1 MRTIRPSRSLLVV
14 FVVALV
20 TACASGSATLSTVDK
35 AVDTSSGSGDAEGAV
50 GAAPATLPTTGPAT
64 GDASGGDGAV
74 VVRDDAKIIRTGTMD
89 LEVKDVP
96 TALRVARD
104 GIVTLGGYVGASTT
118 SNDGDRPSA
127 QVTYRVPADRWEA
140 ALDLLRGLSGQTT
153 KVVAEHTEAV
163 EVTGQVVDLEA
174 RIRNLQASEIALQGI
189 AEKATKVSDIL
200 EVQARLTD
208 TRGQIEVLTG
218 QLKDLNDRAGYAT
231 LTANLNVPVAAVQ
244 TAAKN
249 WEPTTVVDEASANL
263 LSILQALATAGI
275 WFVIVWLPILFV
287 IGAIAAIV
295 AWIARRTGLWR
306 RPGNVAPPASPAAP
320 APSEG

>member
-64 GDASGGDGAV
+64 GDASGGDRSV

-244 TAAKN
+244 ATAKG

-306 RPGNVAPPASPAAP
+306 RPGNVAPPASPTAP

>member
-20 TACASGSATLSTVDK
+20 TACATGSATLSTVDK
-35 AVDTSSGSGDAEGAV
+35 AVDTSSGSGDADGAV
-50 GAAPATLPTTGPAT
+50 GAAPAALPTTGPAT
-64 GDASGGDGAV
+64 GDASGGDEAV
-74 VVRDDAKIIRTGTMD
+74 VARDDAKIIRTGTID

-127 QVTYRVPADRWEA
+127 QITYRVPADRWEA

-200 EVQARLTD
+200 EVQAQLTD
-208 TRGQIEVLTG
+208 TRGQIEVLTA

-244 TAAKN
+244 ATAKG

-275 WFVIVWLPILFV
+275 WFLIVCLPILFV

-306 RPGNVAPPASPAAP
+306 RPGNVAPPGGPAAP

>member
-1 MRTIRPSRSLLVV
+1 MRKIRSLLPLLVV
-14 FVVALV
+14 FVALV
-20 TACASGSATLSTVDK
+20 TACAGGSATLSTVDK
-35 AVDTSSGSGDAEGAV
+35 AVDTSSGSGAAQGVA
-50 GAAPATLPTTGPAT
+50 GAAPAALPTTGPAT
-64 GDASGGDGAV
+64 GGASGAEGAIV
-74 VVRDDAKIIRTGTMD
+74 ARDDAKIIRTGTID

-96 TALRVARD
+96 AALRIARD
-104 GIVTLGGYVGASTT
+104 GMVALGGYVGASTT
-118 SNDGDRPSA
+118 SNDGGRPSA
-127 QVTYRVPADRWEA
+127 QITYRVPADRWEA
-140 ALDLLRGLSGQTT
+140 ALDLLHGLNGQTT
-153 KVVAEHTEAV
+153 KVVTEHTEAV

-200 EVQARLTD
+200 EVQAQLTD

-231 LTANLNVPVAAVQ
+231 LTANLNVPIAAVQ
-244 TAAKN
+244 ATAKG

-263 LSILQALATAGI
+263 LAILQTLATAGI
-275 WFVIVWLPILFV
+275 WFLIVWLPILLV
-287 IGAIAAIV
+287 AGAIAAIV

-306 RPGNVAPPASPAAP
+306 RPGNVAPPAGPAAP

>member
-1 MRTIRPSRSLLVV
+1 MRKIRSLLPPLVV
-14 FVVALV
+14 FVALV
-20 TACASGSATLSTVDK
+20 TACSGGSATLSTVDK
-35 AVDTSSGSGDAEGAV
+35 AVDRSSGSGAAQGVAGADP
-50 GAAPATLPTTGPAT
+50 AALPTTGPAT
-64 GDASGGDGAV
+64 GGASGPKGAIV
-74 VVRDDAKIIRTGTMD
+74 ARDDAKIIRTGTID

-96 TALRVARD
+96 AALRIARD
-104 GIVTLGGYVGASTT
+104 GMVALGGYVGASTT
-118 SNDGDRPSA
+118 SNDGGRPSA
-127 QVTYRVPADRWEA
+127 QITYRVPADRWEA
-140 ALDLLRGLSGQTT
+140 ALDLLHGLNGQTT
-153 KVVAEHTEAV
+153 KVVTEHTEAV

-200 EVQARLTD
+200 EVQAQLTD

-231 LTANLNVPVAAVQ
+231 LTANLNVPIAAVQ
-244 TAAKN
+244 ATAKG

-263 LSILQALATAGI
+263 LAILQTLATAGI
-275 WFVIVWLPILFV
+275 WFLIVWLPILLV
-287 IGAIAAIV
+287 AGAIAAIV

-306 RPGNVAPPASPAAP
+306 RPGNVAPPAGPAAP

>member
-295 AWIARRTGLWR
+295 AWIARRTGPWR
-306 RPGNVAPPASPAAP
+306 RPGTVAPPASPAAP

>member
-35 AVDTSSGSGDAEGAV
+35 AVDNSSGSGDAEGAV

-244 TAAKN
+244 ATAKG

>member
-1 MRTIRPSRSLLVV
+1 MRTIRPSRALLLV
-14 FVVALV
+14 FVIALV
-20 TACASGSATLSTVDK
+20 TACASGGTTLSTVDK
-35 AVDTSSGSGDAEGAV
+35 AVDTSSGARPAQDVA
-50 GAAPATLPTTGPAT
+50 GAAPAALPAAGAAT
-64 GDASGGDGAV
+64 GDASVGGGAIV
-74 VVRDDAKIIRTGTMD
+74 ARDDAKIIRTGTID

-127 QVTYRVPADRWEA
+127 QITYRVPADRWEA

-153 KVVAEHTEAV
+153 KVVTEHTEAV

-244 TAAKN
+244 TTAKN
-249 WEPTTVVDEASANL
+249 WEPTTVVDEASASL
-263 LSILQALATAGI
+263 LSILQALGTAGI
-275 WFVIVWLPILFV
+275 WFLIVWLPILV
-287 IGAIAAIV
+287 VVGASASIV
-295 AWIARRTGLWR
+295 AWMARRTGMWR
-306 RPGNVAPPASPAAP
+306 RPRNVAPPAAPADPAA
-320 APSEG
+320 SEG

>member
-1 MRTIRPSRSLLVV
+1 MRTIRPSRSLLLV
-14 FVVALV
+14 FVIALV
-20 TACASGSATLSTVDK
+20 TACASGSTTLSKVDK
-35 AVDTSSGSGDAEGAV
+35 GVDTSSGAGPEQGVV
-50 GAAPATLPTTGPAT
+50 GAAPVALPTTGPAT
-64 GDASGGDGAV
+64 GDASGANGAV
-74 VVRDDAKIIRTGTMD
+74 VARDDAKIIRTGTMD

-174 RIRNLQASEIALQGI
+174 RIRNFQASEIALQGI

-231 LTANLNVPVAAVQ
+231 LTTNLNVPVAAVQ
-244 TAAKN
+244 TTAKN

-263 LSILQALATAGI
+263 LSILQALGTAGI
-275 WFVIVWLPILFV
+275 WFLIVWLPILLV
-287 IGAIAAIV
+287 AGALAAIV
-295 AWIARRTGLWR
+295 ASIVRRTGMWR
-306 RPGNVAPPASPAAP
+306 RPRNVAPPAATADPAAG
-320 APSEG
+320 EG

>member
-35 AVDTSSGSGDAEGAV
+35 AVDTSSGSGDAERAV

-244 TAAKN
+244 ATAKG

>member
-35 AVDTSSGSGDAEGAV
+35 AVDTSSGSGDAERAV

-244 TAAKN
+244 ATAKG

-320 APSEG
+320 APSER

>member
-64 GDASGGDGAV
+64 GDASGGDGSV